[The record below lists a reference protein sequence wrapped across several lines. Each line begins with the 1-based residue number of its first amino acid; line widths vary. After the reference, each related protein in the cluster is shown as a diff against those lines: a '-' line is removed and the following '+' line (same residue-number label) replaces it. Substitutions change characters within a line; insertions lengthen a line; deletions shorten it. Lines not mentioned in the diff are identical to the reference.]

1 MLQGVWRN
9 GFTRSRNGSEQ
20 LWDGGAK
27 TDSGAEKLCLE
38 QGLSQNN
45 RVGGRATQ
53 NDAQPIQDRNN
64 PPVFDVSGPIRAGG
78 SGSMVMRPVPPDQM
92 QDSNPIEQFLA
103 TLNPAQRATVFSF
116 ASRATSKLMLVV
128 ALGVISSTQIQ

>member
-27 TDSGAEKLCLE
+27 TDSGVRSYVWTRIVSE
-38 QGLSQNN
+38 QPSW
-45 RVGGRATQ
+45 RHAKKRY
-53 NDAQPIQDRNN
+53 AQPIQGNN

-78 SGSMVMRPVPPDQM
+78 G
-92 QDSNPIEQFLA
+92 SNPIEQFLA
-103 TLNPAQRATVFSF
+103 TLNPVQREPIFSF
-116 ASRATSKLMLVV
+116 TSRTTASLC
-128 ALGVISSTQIQ
+128 